1 MASLIP
7 GKPGM
12 AEMCLHGDVV
22 RCESCHLKSV
32 GFARK
37 FLRVLAKA
45 LKGMPCCAGS

>member
-12 AEMCLHGDVV
+12 GGMYLHGDVV
-22 RCESCHLKSV
+22 RCESCHLTSV

-45 LKGMPCCAGS
+45 LKGMPCCSES